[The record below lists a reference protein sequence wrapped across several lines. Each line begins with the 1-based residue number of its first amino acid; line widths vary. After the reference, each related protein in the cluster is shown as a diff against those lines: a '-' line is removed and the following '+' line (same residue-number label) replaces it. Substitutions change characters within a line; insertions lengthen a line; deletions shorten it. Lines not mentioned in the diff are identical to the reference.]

1 MKRFSPT
8 YGLRRLVAW
17 MALAVAIGGCAS
29 SPWFSRTLT
38 MENELSREQLVVH
51 SDFKNTE
58 QQRLF
63 DQLAGLRPE
72 ILGTLALPASND
84 PVHVYLFGDE
94 SRYRKHTQAKYPEMP
109 ERRAFFVED
118 DENLKVFAYWG
129 EYVVEDLRHE
139 VTHGYL
145 HSVAPRIPLWLD
157 EGLAEYF
164 ETADHRNAPHIEQ
177 LSSRLMQGGWRPNL
191 ARLESLTAVSDMEQI
206 DYAESWAWVHFLLNT
221 TEERSNLLQGHLR
234 AIRADGSDRPLVE
247 QLKQLSPQPEE
258 LLMAHLISLAPIAR
272 QP

>member
-1 MKRFSPT
+1 MKHNTPNGGWRS
-8 YGLRRLVAW
+8 
-17 MALAVAIGGCAS
+17 LAASMLIAATINGCAH
-29 SPWFSRTLT
+29 SPWFSHRLT
-38 MENELSREQLVVH
+38 MDNELSRDQLVVH
-51 SDFKNTE
+51 SDFNNAD
-58 QQRLF
+58 QRRLF

-72 ILGTLALPASND
+72 ILSSLALPASND

-94 SRYRKHTQAKYPEMP
+94 SRYRKHTQSKYQEMP

-118 DENLKVFAYWG
+118 DEGLKVFAYWG

-191 ARLESLTAVSDMEQI
+191 SRLESLTAVSEMEQI

-221 TEERSNLLQGHLR
+221 SEERSNVLQGHLR
-234 AIRADGSDRPLVE
+234 AIRADGSDRPLAE
-247 QLKQLSPQPEE
+247 QLKQLGPPPEE
-258 LLMAHLISLAPIAR
+258 LLMAHVMSMAPLAR
-272 QP
+272 QQ